1 MRSRN
6 NSGSNWIWPV
16 VLTVVLVALA
26 AIQMIRVNRPRPY
39 AESLSLTPI
48 YTADGPILSGP
59 VLIDAGGYHVVGID
73 LNRTAT
79 LTGRF
84 RSGPNDPDVNCMVVS
99 AEDLELWKQG
109 LQFESI
115 SRTGYLPG
123 GKIYVTLNAG
133 SYALILDNRRSGK
146 PVGMLAAEFRIE

>member
-16 VLTVVLVALA
+16 VLAVVLVAIA

-39 AESLSLTPI
+39 AESISPSPI
-48 YTADGPILSGP
+48 YTADGAILTGP
-59 VLIDAGGYHVVGID
+59 VSIPAGEFHAVSID

-84 RSGPNDPDVNCMVVS
+84 RSGRSDPDVNCMVLS

-109 LQFESI
+109 REFKSI

-123 GKIYVTLNAG
+123 GKIYVTLKAG
-133 SYALILDNRRSGK
+133 SYALVLDNRQSENA
-146 PVGMLAAEFRIE
+146 VESLAADFKIE